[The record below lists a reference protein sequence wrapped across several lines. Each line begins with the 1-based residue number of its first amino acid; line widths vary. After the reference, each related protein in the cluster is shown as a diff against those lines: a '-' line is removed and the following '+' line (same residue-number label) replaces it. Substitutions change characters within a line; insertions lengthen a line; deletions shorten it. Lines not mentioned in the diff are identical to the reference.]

1 MALLSGGG
9 KLSGKSRSIV
19 TTRRPK
25 TRESGFKV
33 KAGNTGVLYKT
44 DKSVSAY
51 ELSPDHPVRITF
63 SIPQDIDIFS
73 GFGLW
78 YAVDTNEPSEI
89 KIRQIAGEKHRLT
102 NKLFERPN
110 WSKLG
115 SMWLGDSEQPETI
128 TFEFTA
134 IASTR
139 FYVYQAL
146 AGTVSEP
153 QLDIAPPALTKN
165 MYSFAPEA
173 LFILE
178 EGTIKIEGKEITS
191 TKEITLKNCNRCGR
205 YLPIN
210 TANEQQHLSFSNH
223 CTAAHK
229 VPCQHTTFS
238 KLKKPGE
245 SEPSLIL
252 RNGFQLECRFCK
264 KFRVNAALN
273 PQRTV
278 GQMREDG
285 QRRRAIELLVNKAI
299 GRSPVVQYRKEHDG
313 RELSDDIWEKFDKKC
328 FKCKTPLKLNQVNL
342 DHTRPLSLLW
352 PLDSTATA
360 LCKDCNTDKRA
371 KMPSEFYTENE
382 LQELAYITGLSLEEL
397 KSGHP
402 NVEVLDLLWR
412 RREWIFSVFFEDP
425 NFAKIHQGKDTRHL
439 IVKAL
444 DKASQRAP
452 KEHRYSF
459 TEAYDAFR
467 RNKN

>member
-9 KLSGKSRSIV
+9 KLSGKSQFIV

-25 TRESGFKV
+25 TRESGFGV
-33 KAGNTGVLYKT
+33 KAGNTGGLYKT

-51 ELSPDHPVRITF
+51 QLSPDHPVRITF

-89 KIRQIAGEKHRLT
+89 KVRQIAGKKRRLT

-115 SMWLGDSEQPETI
+115 SMWLGNSEQPEKI
-128 TFEFTA
+128 TFEFTT

-139 FYVYQAL
+139 FYLYEAL

-153 QLDIAPPALTKN
+153 ALNIAPSALTEN

-173 LFILE
+173 LFIVN
-178 EGTIKIEGKEITS
+178 EGTIDVEGKVIES

-210 TANEQQHLSFSNH
+210 TANEQQHLSFTNH
-223 CTAAHK
+223 CTAPHK
-229 VPCQHTTFS
+229 VPCQDTTFS

-264 KFRVNAALN
+264 KFYVNAPLN
-273 PQRTV
+273 PQRTA
-278 GQMREDG
+278 GQKREDG
-285 QRRRAIELLVNKAI
+285 QRRRAFELLINEAI
-299 GRSPVVQYRKEHDG
+299 GQSPLIQYRDENGG
-313 RELSDDIWEKFDKKC
+313 RELIDDIWEKFDKKC
-328 FKCKTPLKLNQVNL
+328 FKCKIPLELNQVNL
-342 DHTRPLSLLW
+342 DHTRPLALLW

-360 LCKDCNTDKRA
+360 LCKDCNNDKRDHV
-371 KMPSEFYTENE
+371 PGDFYTEKE
-382 LQELAYITGLSLEEL
+382 LQELACITGLSLAEL
-397 KSGHP
+397 KSPHP
-402 NVEVLDLLWR
+402 NIAILDLLWC

-425 NFAKIHQGKDTRHL
+425 NFAKIHEGKDPRDL

-452 KEHRYSF
+452 EEHRYSF
-459 TEAYDAFR
+459 TEAYTAFR

>member
-1 MALLSGGG
+1 MALLSDGG

-19 TTRRPK
+19 TTRRPT
-25 TRESGFKV
+25 TRRSGFGV
-33 KAGNTGVLYKT
+33 KAGNTGGLYEI
-44 DKSVSAY
+44 DKSLSAY

-63 SIPQDIDIFS
+63 NVPQGIDTFS
-73 GFGLW
+73 GFGIW
-78 YAVDTNEPSEI
+78 YAIDTDEPGEI
-89 KIRQIAGEKHRLT
+89 KIHQIAGKKHKLT

-115 SMWLGDSEQPETI
+115 SMWLGDSEQPAKI

-139 FYVYQAL
+139 FYLYEAL

-153 QLDIAPPALTKN
+153 RLDIAPSTLTKN

-173 LFILE
+173 LFIAK
-178 EGTIKIEGKEITS
+178 EGTIDIEGKVIES

-223 CTAAHK
+223 CTAPHK
-229 VPCQHTTFS
+229 VPCQDSTFS

-264 KFRVNAALN
+264 KFYVNAPLN
-273 PQRTV
+273 PQRTAA
-278 GQMREDG
+278 QKREDG
-285 QRRRAIELLVNKAI
+285 QRRRAFELLINKAM
-299 GRSPVVQYRKEHDG
+299 GQSPLIQYRDENGG
-313 RELSDDIWEKFDKKC
+313 RELLDDIWKKFDKKC
-328 FKCKTPLKLNQVNL
+328 FKCKIPLELNQVNL
-342 DHTRPLSLLW
+342 DHTRPLALLW

-360 LCKDCNTDKRA
+360 LCKDCNTDKRDRVPG
-371 KMPSEFYTENE
+371 KFYTEKE
-382 LQELAYITGLSLEEL
+382 LQELACITGLSLAEL
-397 KSGHP
+397 KSPHP
-402 NVEVLDLLWR
+402 NVAILDILWH
-412 RREWIFSVFFEDP
+412 RREWMFSDFFEDP
-425 NFAKIHQGKDTRHL
+425 NLAKIRQGKDTRRL

-444 DKASQRAP
+444 DKTSQRAP

-459 TEAYDAFR
+459 STAYEDFL